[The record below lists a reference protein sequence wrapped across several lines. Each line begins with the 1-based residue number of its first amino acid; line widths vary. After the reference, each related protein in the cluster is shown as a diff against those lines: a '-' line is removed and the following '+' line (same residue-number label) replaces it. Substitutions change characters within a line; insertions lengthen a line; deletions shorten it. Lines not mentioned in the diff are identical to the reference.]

1 MRTQRRNTVRFQYKA
16 NTGEET
22 EVTRSDMH
30 TGEYEPVYADPV
42 EYRGNIS
49 APSGVAQANLFG
61 LNTPYTHV
69 LVMDDPKAQIKE
81 DGLVVWNGD
90 EYEVK
95 AVRPSLNVLSVA
107 LRKRTKNYAPPADD
121 EDEETPTTDDE
132 EEETTTNTTPSEE
145 AEPGGD

>member
-1 MRTQRRNTVRFQYKA
+1 MRTLRRNTVRFQYKA

-22 EVTRSDMH
+22 EVTRGDMH
-30 TGEYEPVYADPV
+30 TGEYDPVYADPV

-61 LNTPYTHV
+61 INTPYTHV
-69 LVMDDPKAQIKE
+69 LVMDDPKADIRE

-90 EYEVK
+90 EYEVR
-95 AVRPSLNVLSVA
+95 AVRPSLNVLNVA

-121 EDEETPTTDDE
+121 EEETSPTSDD
-132 EEETTTNTTPSEE
+132 EEETTTDTTPSEE
-145 AEPGGD
+145 AELGGD